1 MLAFQKSTKVNNLT
15 EKYLLMTAKLYAGT
29 VAVCGGQL
37 ARHST
42 ASRVG
47 IAVNEPYWLGTTE
60 QKILTIKLRRQMGD
74 L

>member
-1 MLAFQKSTKVNNLT
+1 
-15 EKYLLMTAKLYAGT
+15 MTAKLYAGT
-29 VAVCGGQL
+29 VAVYGGQL